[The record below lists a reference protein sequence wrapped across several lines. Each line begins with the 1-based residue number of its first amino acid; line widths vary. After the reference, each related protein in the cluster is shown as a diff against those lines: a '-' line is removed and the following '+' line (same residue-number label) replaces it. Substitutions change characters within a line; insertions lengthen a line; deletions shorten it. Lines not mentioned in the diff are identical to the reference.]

1 MRKTGLFK
9 IIMFILLGIVV
20 TTWIFSASY
29 INNGE
34 LVELGMY
41 NVGFFDFFQL
51 LFGSFEFEYFI
62 QIFILLVSIGA
73 LYGVLGKTGKYRA
86 WIEKVANRMKGSEVI
101 FLLATAFVI
110 AALKSVFDYG
120 LSMFIFFPL
129 LISIILAMGYDKVTA
144 ALTTFGAML
153 VGTIGNTISYNT
165 AGTISNILSAESST
179 GIYFKIALFVL
190 SLAALFFFLVKAKRT
205 KVLNK
210 NADED
215 MFIGEKSSNKYSIV
229 PIIVVLSVLFVLMVI
244 GCTNWSKEFNI
255 NFFSDLNS
263 TITKAEVKLPH
274 FHVTTD
280 GVDAKVEKVAIFGKL
295 FGTVSAFGE
304 WYYSEMAV
312 MCLLAALI
320 IGAFFRMKWSE
331 RLSYMAEGAKKMLA
345 PALLVVLSYT
355 VIYFAG
361 NTMFY
366 TTIANLLLSITS
378 KFNIFFSTIVAIIG
392 SALHVDILYVANY
405 VVPQLA
411 TQDVNTAL
419 IAILVQSIYGVTMF
433 VAPTSIA
440 VILGLSY
447 LNIPY
452 KEWIKKTWKL
462 VLTLFA
468 IVVVVLIAAMIIL

>member
-20 TTWIFSASY
+20 ATWIFSASY
-29 INNGE
+29 VNNGE

-86 WIEKVANRMKGSEVI
+86 WIEKIANKMKGSEVI
-101 FLLATAFVI
+101 FILATAFVI
-110 AALKSVFDYG
+110 AALTSVFDYG
-120 LSMFIFFPL
+120 LSIFIFFPL
-129 LISIILAMGYDKVTA
+129 LISIILAMGYDKITA
-144 ALTTFGAML
+144 ALATFGAML

-165 AGTISNILSAESST
+165 AGTISSILDTESST

-190 SLAALFFFLVKAKRT
+190 SLAALFFFLVKAKRA
-205 KVLNK
+205 KLNK

-215 MFIGEKSSNKYSIV
+215 MFIGEKTSNKYSIV

-244 GCTNWSKEFNI
+244 GCTNWSNEFNI
-255 NFFSDLNS
+255 SFFSDLNT
-263 TITKAEVKLPH
+263 TITEAEFKLPH

-280 GVDAKVEKVAIFGKL
+280 GIDVATDEVAIFGKI
-295 FGTVSAFGE
+295 FGTVSAFGD

-312 MCLLAALI
+312 MCLIAALI
-320 IGAFFRMKWSE
+320 IGAFFKMKWAD
-331 RLSYMAEGAKKMLA
+331 RFAYMAEGAKKMLA
-345 PALLVVLSYT
+345 PALLVMLSYT

-361 NTMFY
+361 NTMFF

-411 TQDVNTAL
+411 VQDVNTTL
-419 IAILVQSIYGVTMF
+419 IALLIQSIYGVTMF
-433 VAPTSIA
+433 VAPTSVA

-447 LNIPY
+447 LNISY
-452 KEWIKKTWKL
+452 KEWIKRTWKL

>member
-165 AGTISNILSAESST
+165 AGTISNI
-179 GIYFKIALFVL
+179 
-190 SLAALFFFLVKAKRT
+190 
-205 KVLNK
+205 
-210 NADED
+210 
-215 MFIGEKSSNKYSIV
+215 
-229 PIIVVLSVLFVLMVI
+229 
-244 GCTNWSKEFNI
+244 
-255 NFFSDLNS
+255 
-263 TITKAEVKLPH
+263 
-274 FHVTTD
+274 
-280 GVDAKVEKVAIFGKL
+280 
-295 FGTVSAFGE
+295 
-304 WYYSEMAV
+304 
-312 MCLLAALI
+312 
-320 IGAFFRMKWSE
+320 
-331 RLSYMAEGAKKMLA
+331 
-345 PALLVVLSYT
+345 
-355 VIYFAG
+355 
-361 NTMFY
+361 
-366 TTIANLLLSITS
+366 
-378 KFNIFFSTIVAIIG
+378 
-392 SALHVDILYVANY
+392 
-405 VVPQLA
+405 
-411 TQDVNTAL
+411 
-419 IAILVQSIYGVTMF
+419 
-433 VAPTSIA
+433 
-440 VILGLSY
+440 
-447 LNIPY
+447 
-452 KEWIKKTWKL
+452 
-462 VLTLFA
+462 
-468 IVVVVLIAAMIIL
+468 